1 MDNYNFEE
9 DPFIPLRSADLIL
22 GDTLF
27 EDDETL
33 SDSQLVQAEIAA
45 ANE

>member
-1 MDNYNFEE
+1 MDNYNFE